1 MKKIDERKLRIF
13 LIRNNNLVTFLKLFI
28 VLFLMFFMNLN
39 KKFISCIFYTLIWDA
54 FMLNLKKRRF
64 HKYIMNVFI
73 LLNILVERLIYI
85 ANNYNIANLILSM
98 LYILVVL
105 IAIRLDLIANR
116 VKYNFTLWYD
126 EIRRIRRIIKTY
138 KSLNAIKMIII
149 ICVLLLIKVNIM
161 VIIFIGILNLL
172 QLFIGNSEV
181 DKIKKIIMDLFIF
194 YISALAIIL
203 KADANIIIENA
214 DMIAILGILATISFY
229 WILNKKE

>member
-1 MKKIDERKLRIF
+1 MKMQIFDKRKLRIF

-39 KKFISCIFYTLIWDA
+39 KKFISCIFYALIWDA

-98 LYILVVL
+98 SYIVVIL
-105 IAIRLDLIANR
+105 IIIKLDLIANR

-126 EIRRIRRIIKTY
+126 EIRRIIKTY
-138 KSLNAIKMIII
+138 KFLNAIKMIII
-149 ICVLLLIKVNIM
+149 ISILLLIKVNIM

-181 DKIKKIIMDLFIF
+181 DRIKKPIMDLFIF
-194 YISALAIIL
+194 YISALAIIF